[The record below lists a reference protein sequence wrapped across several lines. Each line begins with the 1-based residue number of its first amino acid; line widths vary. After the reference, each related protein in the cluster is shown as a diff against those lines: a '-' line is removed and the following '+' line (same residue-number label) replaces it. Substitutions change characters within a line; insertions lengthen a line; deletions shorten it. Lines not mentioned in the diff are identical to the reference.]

1 MVTLPSRDMSRNHH
15 VTNWPVLW
23 ICQNQLFGLFLMV
36 CIYWSC
42 WFILWYLVGWSWGY
56 VTVTL
61 PIGHG
66 HVTITLPIF
75 DILLT
80 FSKPSANRQQICK
93 VLLDHILMPYICIA
107 KSHVNNPICK
117 THKFALISAQLG
129 HYGSDNNVILIFKL
143 V

>member
-1 MVTLPSRDMSRNHH
+1 MV
-15 VTNWPVLW
+15 
-23 ICQNQLFGLFLMV
+23 GLR
-36 CIYWSC
+36 
-42 WFILWYLVGWSWGY
+42 WGY

-75 DILLT
+75 EQILCAWGWH
-80 FSKPSANRQQICK
+80 KPNQYQTNTNQDMHQTSTKHAPNMQI
-93 VLLDHILMPYICIA
+93 VVGSYFDAIHMHS

-129 HYGSDNNVILIFKL
+129 HYGSDNNVISNFKL
-143 V
+143 VWILGHSANIRQICWNLYKTFTPFTINLYT